1 MSIKNKEIKLNYYT
15 RSDYSYNA
23 HFPSV
28 PIERIYNL
36 VLIPQELISNID
48 SVNKI
53 RILNKK
59 KKYDQSVVFSKN
71 EFSIGNN
78 KFYAI
83 NIAPGLRLDHLLE
96 KNNYALELD
105 NNEYVLDLVL
115 TASNSPKLL
124 IGNLILSDNFY
135 SRFNNNDNIE
145 VNINNKNICAKI
157 NNRLNKYNYYIGE
170 KIATILEVLDYNVL
184 YNLNSNITYNQC
196 YVRSLDTK
204 SNNNKGSLCLDFYS
218 SAKDLTITLSS
229 HNNKYEITTDNV
241 QSKVYFKNLV
251 KGNYVVEI
259 FNKNDMD
266 NKYTINY
273 NNTIMDKLIVEVPE
287 FIDNNNSV
295 PLQQGLPSL
304 KKKYSKLI

>member
-1 MSIKNKEIKLNYYT
+1 MSIENKEIKLNYYT
-15 RSDYSYNA
+15 RPDYSYNA
-23 HFPSV
+23 HFPFV

-71 EFSIGNN
+71 EFSVGNN

-105 NNEYVLDLVL
+105 NNEYVLNLVL

-145 VNINNKNICAKI
+145 VNVNNKNIGAKI
-157 NNRLNKYNYYIGE
+157 KNRLNKYNYYIGE
-170 KIATILEVLDYNVL
+170 KITTVLEVLDYNVL
-184 YNLNSNITYNQC
+184 YNLNSNIAYNQC

-229 HNNKYEITTDNV
+229 HNNKYTQITDNI

-251 KGNYVVEI
+251 KGNYIVEI

-273 NNTIMDKLIVEVPE
+273 NNTIMDKLNIEISE
-287 FIDNNNSV
+287 FIDMSAINDS
-295 PLQQGLPSL
+295 QGLRIF
-304 KKKYSKLI
+304 KKKYLELT